1 MKRWPGESF
10 EDYKLRRKETDALTA
25 AHLRGRLPDGRY
37 ADLALHSMLTEETNL
52 AKAKRAGFAVMMCVL
67 SGGVGW
73 MIGTVI
79 YHNL

>member
-10 EDYKLRRKETDALTA
+10 EDYKARRKETDALTA

-52 AKAKRAGFAVMMCVL
+52 AKAKRFAIAVMMCVL
-67 SGGVGW
+67 SGGIGW
-73 MIGTVI
+73 VIGTMI
-79 YHNL
+79 WNW